1 MKTVTFI
8 RHGESVANESGI
20 WNGLSDGPLSETG
33 QAQIEALGKRLESSR
48 FDNVVS
54 SPLARAIRTARAFAD
69 DVAVDE
75 GFVELDLGRWDG
87 WTAAEVQEND
97 GEKLKRAVSDRDFAF
112 GDTGES
118 LNQAGTRVAAAIE
131 SLVDSMPEDSSA
143 AVVTHGGLL
152 QTYISRFLPGD
163 GHRIHSFVAN
173 TAITKVRFY
182 EDHPRLAVFN
192 DSGHLGPRSAEVIG
206 SLEAGEPVLA
216 LIRHGRTRANVE
228 QRWQGQRDWD
238 LDELGYIQAQALAD
252 FYGKWGTV
260 YASPLQRAHN
270 TSLHIS
276 SEIPTVVD
284 DLKELNMGE
293 WEDLTSDEIEKGFP
307 GVLAQIYR
315 EGQDLPRGETGETW
329 AQLTQ
334 RFRSAV
340 ESVSHPEGEPTVIVA
355 HGGAIRSYISSL
367 TATND
372 TYSESLF
379 TPANTSVSHV
389 ALRERGPVILDYS
402 VAPHLEGL
410 DADV

>member
-20 WNGLSDGPLSETG
+20 WNGLSDGPLSESG
-33 QAQIEALGKRLESSR
+33 QTQIEALAKRLENSHFHR
-48 FDNVVS
+48 VVS
-54 SPLARAIRTARAFAD
+54 SPLLRAQRTAQAFAAEVDID
-69 DVAVDE
+69 D
-75 GFVELDLGRWDG
+75 GFIELDLGRWDG
-87 WTAAEVQEND
+87 WTGAEVQEND
-97 GEKLKRAVSDRDFAF
+97 REKLREAISNRNVAF

-118 LNQAGTRVAAAIE
+118 LNQAAERIAE
-131 SLVDSMPEDSSA
+131 SVERLVTSMPDNSSV

-152 QTYISRFLPGD
+152 QTYVSRFLPGD
-163 GHRIHSFVAN
+163 GHRVHSFVEN
-173 TAITKVRFY
+173 TSMTKVRFY

-192 DSGHLGPRSAEVIG
+192 DTGHLGPRSSQVTA

-238 LDELGYIQAQALAD
+238 LDELGYIQAQALAE

-270 TSLHIS
+270 TSLHVAS
-276 SEIPTVVD
+276 GIPTVVD
-284 DLKELNMGE
+284 DLKELSMGK
-293 WEDLTSDEIEKGFP
+293 WEDLTSEEIEEKFP

-315 EGQDLPRGETGETW
+315 DGQDLPRGETGETW
-329 AQLTQ
+329 AQLTE

-340 ESVSHPEGEPTVIVA
+340 DSIDHLEGEPTVIVA
-355 HGGAIRSYISSL
+355 HGGAIRAFISSL
-367 TATND
+367 TSTRD
-372 TYSESLF
+372 TYAESLF

-389 ALRERGPVILDYS
+389 ALKERGPLILDYS
-402 VAPHLEGL
+402 VAPHLESL
-410 DADV
+410 ETDV